1 MLSVAKVSNSQ
12 GAASYYE
19 QKDNYYFQ
27 GSESMSWFGKAA
39 EKLGLFGKDVDIDIF
54 KNVLDGKLTDGTD
67 LSYIKDGINRHR
79 AGYDF
84 TFSAPKSVSI
94 LALVEEDKDV
104 LEAHKTAVNK
114 TLSEIEQLASTRS
127 MKDGIPIIT
136 NTNNIL
142 ATLFLHDTSRNLD
155 PHLHT
160 HAVISNITFDD
171 TTQRW
176 KTLSTDKVDSQAFV
190 ETIWK
195 NQVAFGSIYRQFLKE
210 ELANQGYEFINTGKN
225 GLWEIKGVPTEVFS
239 TRRKEIVESVGIDA
253 SAKSLS
259 IATKDTRKAK
269 DFSNIDAIRQDWK
282 EKLREAGFNKN
293 QIQHNNLKAT
303 ISYESVFDAVENAI
317 TLLERSNIKISYEQ
331 LFANI
336 VNSIEIKEGVFAAV
350 KQEIF
355 NAVNRNRLVII
366 NKDGNLFTTDHH
378 LKNEQAVSNMLLKLD
393 SKKSNLI
400 NKPDGDS
407 VLLRNLINR
416 NSAINIFS
424 IRGSVAFEISQIE
437 SINKLA
443 KENNRD
449 HVVIVNDKK
458 DMSLFEKL
466 EIKAM
471 TFDEFLRHD
480 NEKKQIVTI
489 YRAEKFNLDKVQKIL
504 STSYLNDDTVIML
517 DAGTKR
523 KTGLAFDIAESVLD
537 KEISKLIE
545 SDSNKK
551 FVVIDNID
559 KSHKKETIANL
570 YTKFYAANQSAII
583 KSSSN
588 EINPLT
594 SSIRENLLEYGL
606 LSTKSTTVKAHIE
619 QYLDVSN
626 RNNRKTY
633 KIGYL
638 LEDADKNSYKIVSI
652 NEQTNK
658 LLLVDKN
665 GSHLALSVNKIDASY
680 KLYKEIDLELREG
693 DKLKSTGS
701 FSQVKAG
708 EELTVRRIKSENI
721 FFKEMVFLEDKKGN
735 VHRIYTDK
743 VTKLSYD
750 YVTSIHDDRNKVNT
764 IAVVSDKQVD
774 SATITQLKRNTTN
787 LVLVTNISKDIVND
801 RINKE
806 SITQII
812 NDIDITDYKIK
823 DVNRLDKLVSI
834 AIDKATLMTRD
845 KVFFNR
851 NVLLSVM
858 SDISDTKISSVIE
871 HLSSLEKKGEI
882 IQLSNGNYI
891 TKDSLNNEINILKR
905 VTAAKNQYEQLVNN
919 IDKSILSGLTKG
931 QAQAAEMI
939 LSSRDGVM
947 LIQGYAGVGK
957 TTQFKFVKKILEQQK
972 SDTQLIGLSTT
983 HKAVSELNKA
993 GIRSQTIASF
1003 LLESDTINKNQFEN
1017 KLFIID
1023 ESSMIGNKTL
1033 SVLLDVIL
1041 NHGGRAVLV
1050 GDKMQ
1055 LKSLDG
1061 GTPFALVNE
1070 RSAIDKSIMQEIV
1083 RQKPSLKPAV
1093 EMLIKQDI
1101 HKSLDYIKSNTTE
1114 ILRKHDFKDISNIY
1128 DLKNVDDKS
1137 NHYLQIAKDYA
1148 SRADD
1153 YRDNTLIITAM
1164 NKDRAEI
1171 NRYVHEEMKN
1181 NHDLSRNSIVV
1192 PVLTR
1197 IYNQESDL
1205 RSSIYWIEHK
1215 NDVVKIGNEYFK
1227 INEIYTDTN
1236 TVKLTSNSNDVQ
1248 YLSID
1253 DVSTYKV
1260 AFYAQSEI
1268 EINQN
1273 EKIRATSTDRER
1285 IILSQDIGT
1294 VQSINSNNGDITIKF
1309 GNKEVIYNPLKNIED
1324 QHLDYGY
1331 AVTSYASQGASY
1343 EYTIIYD
1350 GVLDGKSKLSAL
1362 DNTYVEVS
1370 RAKQHI
1376 QLYVDDL
1383 EKWQEHIKVNTGSRL
1398 TIHDLIDK
1406 HDINTTEHILSY
1418 AKDIPDSI
1426 AEKLPDYIVQA
1437 AKMVSST
1444 ELVIPVINDTG
1455 VRKGLYH
1462 IPYKQYTGDI
1472 DFEKAYY
1479 AGDKDGQYI
1488 VFKGSNDNEV
1498 VQINIDDVDI
1508 EALLK
1513 LSEDEKTIV
1522 LSLNNNEDE
1531 RSDLIIETIEEERTN
1546 LLSDSVDDNLENAI
1560 YEHEIDAEISS
1571 QLRDN
1576 ENTIL
1581 VDRTEER
1588 FIREQDLSKQKEI
1601 DL

>member
-39 EKLGLFGKDVDIDIF
+39 EKLGLAGKDVDIDIF
-54 KNVLDGKLTDGTD
+54 KNILDGKLTDGTD
-67 LSYIKDGINRHR
+67 LSYVKNGINRHR

-84 TFSAPKSVSI
+84 TFSAPKSVSV

-104 LEAHKTAVNK
+104 LEAHKIAVTK
-114 TLSEIEQLASTRS
+114 ALSEIEQLSSTRS
-127 MKDGIPIIT
+127 MKDGIPVIT

-190 ETIWK
+190 ETVWK
-195 NQVAFGSIYRQFLKE
+195 NQVAFGAIYRQFLKE

-225 GLWEIKGVPTEVFS
+225 GLWEIKGVPTEIFA

-269 DFSNIDAIRQDWK
+269 DFSHIDEIREQWK
-282 EKLREAGFNKN
+282 DKLQETGFNKTEIK
-293 QIQHNNLKAT
+293 QTQAKVDLAYKA
-303 ISYESVFDAVENAI
+303 ISDAVENAI
-317 TLLERSNIKISYEQ
+317 TSLEKNNVKISYEQ
-331 LFANI
+331 LFASV
-336 VNSIEIKEGVFAAV
+336 VNSIEIKDGVFAAV
-350 KQEIF
+350 KKEIIE
-355 NAVNRNRLVII
+355 AVNRNRLVVI
-366 NKDGNLFTTDHH
+366 NKDSNLFTTDHH
-378 LKNEQAVSNMLLKLD
+378 LKHEQAVSNLLLKLD
-393 SKKSNLI
+393 SKSSNLFNSSDESI
-400 NKPDGDS
+400 
-407 VLLRNLINR
+407 LLSNLVNR
-416 NSAINIFS
+416 NSAINIFA
-424 IRGSVAFEISQIE
+424 IRGRIDFEISQIK
-437 SINKLA
+437 SIDKLA
-443 KENNRD
+443 QHNNRD
-449 HVVIVNDKK
+449 HIVVVNDKK
-458 DMSLFEKL
+458 DKSLFENS
-466 EIKAM
+466 EIKAI
-471 TFDEFLRHD
+471 TFDEFLEHD
-480 NEKKQIVTI
+480 NVKKQIVTI
-489 YRAEKFNLDKVQKIL
+489 YQAEKFNLNKVQKIL
-504 STSYLNDDTVIML
+504 STSYLNDDTVVML
-517 DAGTKR
+517 DSGTKR
-523 KTGLAFDIAESVLD
+523 NTGLSFDIAVNILD
-537 KEISKLIE
+537 KEMPRIVE
-545 SDSNKK
+545 SESNKK
-551 FVVIDNID
+551 LIVIDSID
-559 KSHKKETIANL
+559 KSHKKETVANL
-570 YTKFYAANQSAII
+570 YTKFYAANQSAIV
-583 KSSSN
+583 KSASN
-588 EINPLT
+588 DINQLT

-619 QYLDVSN
+619 QYLDASN

-638 LEDADKNSYKIVSI
+638 LEDADKNSYKILSI
-652 NEQTNK
+652 NEKTNK
-658 LLLVDKN
+658 LLLADKN
-665 GSHLALSVNKIDASY
+665 GNSIALSVNKIDSNY
-680 KLYKEIDLELREG
+680 KLYKEINLELREG
-693 DKLKSTGS
+693 DKLKSTGN
-701 FSQVKAG
+701 FSKIKSG
-708 EELTVRRIKSENI
+708 EELTVKRIKSENI
-721 FFKEMVFLEDKKGN
+721 FFKEMIFLEDKKGN
-735 VHRIYTDK
+735 IHRIFTDK
-743 VTKLSYD
+743 ATKLSYD
-750 YVTSIHDDRNKVNT
+750 YVTSIYDNRNKSNT
-764 IAVVSDKQVD
+764 IAAVSDKQVD
-774 SATITQLKRNTTN
+774 NATITQLKRNTNN
-787 LVLVTNISKDIVND
+787 LVLVTNMSKDTVNE
-801 RINKE
+801 RMNKD

-812 NDIDITDYKIK
+812 DDIDINSYKIK
-823 DVNRLDKLVSI
+823 DSSKLEKSVSI
-834 AIDKATLMTRD
+834 AIEKATLMTRD

-871 HLSSLEKKGEI
+871 YLSSLEKKGDI
-882 IQLSNGNYI
+882 IPLSNGNYI
-891 TKDSLNNEINILKR
+891 TKDNLNNEINILKR
-905 VTAAKNQYEQLVNN
+905 VAASKTQYESLVSN
-919 IDKSILSGLTKG
+919 IDKSMFSGLTKG

-939 LSSRDGVM
+939 LSSKDGVM

-957 TTQFKFVKKILEQQK
+957 TTQFKFVKDILHQQK

-1003 LLESDTINKNQFEN
+1003 LLESDTITKNQFDN

-1033 SVLLDVIL
+1033 TVLLDVIL
-1041 NHGGRAVLV
+1041 NNGGRAVLA

-1093 EMLIKQDI
+1093 EMLIKHDI
-1101 HKSLDYIKSNTTE
+1101 NKSLDYIKTNTTE
-1114 ILRKHDFKDISNIY
+1114 IARKHDFKDISNIY
-1128 DLKNVDDKS
+1128 DLKNVDDRS
-1137 NHYLQIAKDYA
+1137 SHYLQIAKDYA
-1148 SRADD
+1148 SRTDD

-1164 NKDRAEI
+1164 NKDREEI

-1181 NHDLSRNSIVV
+1181 NHDLSENSIVV

-1215 NDVVKIGNEYFK
+1215 NNLVKIGNEYFK

-1236 TVKLTSNSNDVQ
+1236 IVKLTSQSNDIQ

-1253 DVSTYKV
+1253 DISSYKV

-1273 EKIRATSTDRER
+1273 EKIRVTSTDKER
-1285 IILSQDIGT
+1285 IILNQDIGT
-1294 VQSINSNNGDITIKF
+1294 VQKINENGDIIIKF
-1309 GNKEVIYNPLKNIED
+1309 GEKEVIYNPLKNIED
-1324 QHLDYGY
+1324 QHIDYGY

-1362 DNTYVEVS
+1362 DNTYVEIS

-1383 EKWQEHIKVNTGSRL
+1383 EKWQEHIKVNTGDRL

-1406 HDINTTEHILSY
+1406 HHINTTEYILSS
-1418 AKDIPDSI
+1418 AKDIPATI
-1426 AEKLPDYIVQA
+1426 AEKLPDYLLQT
-1437 AKMVSST
+1437 AKIISPT
-1444 ELVIPVINDTG
+1444 ELIVPVINDIG
-1455 VRKGLYH
+1455 EQKGLYH
-1462 IPYKQYTGDI
+1462 IPYKPYTGDI
-1472 DFEKAYY
+1472 DLENAFYT
-1479 AGDKDGQYI
+1479 GDKDGQYI
-1488 VFKGSNDNEV
+1488 VFKGSSDNEV
-1498 VQINIDDVDI
+1498 IQINIDDIDVD
-1508 EALLK
+1508 ALLEHSK
-1513 LSEDEKTIV
+1513 DEKTII
-1522 LSLNNNEDE
+1522 LSLNNNDDE
-1531 RSDLIIETIEEERTN
+1531 KSDLIFETIEEERID
-1546 LLSDSVDDNLENAI
+1546 LLSDYVDDNLDNAI
-1560 YEHEIDAEISS
+1560 HEHEIDAEISS

-1588 FIREQDLSKQKEI
+1588 FTREQDLSKQKEI